1 MYIFTQCN
9 YIKIFQLYNF
19 KNETIL
25 RLVWYFILL
34 LKPRYIQQLSS
45 SRIFCQKLWFE
56 NFRLIFVYLG
66 VCTMLP
72 WNFLLSV
79 TSFWNYKFRNVSIPT
94 DESPVPS
101 DWNLVNYSSSYLTN
115 NPTISPTLIPVIKP
129 TEMQLS
135 FPSYVAIASNIPGAV
150 TTLIHSFYGQRV
162 R

>member
-1 MYIFTQCN
+1 MIF
-9 YIKIFQLYNF
+9 
-19 KNETIL
+19 
-25 RLVWYFILL
+25 YFNLL
-34 LKPRYIQQLSS
+34 EYRYIQKLSA
-45 SRIFCQKLWFE
+45 SRIFCQKLWVE